1 MTKDKLTFQLRT
13 IIHRKEY
20 SFGPGIAKIMELVRE
35 TGSLS
40 KAYSVMGLSS
50 SKGWRILKRA
60 EEDLG
65 FPLLVST
72 VGGSGGGN
80 TKITPEGEI
89 FLEKYYQFIE
99 EINKE
104 AETIFSKYFNEYD
117 F

>member
-20 SFGPGIAKIMELVRE
+20 SFGPGIARIMELVKE

-40 KAYSVMGLSS
+40 KAYDIMGLSS

-65 FPLLVST
+65 FPLIKST

-80 TKITPEGEI
+80 SKLSKEGEV

-99 EINKE
+99 EIDRE
-104 AETIFSKYFNEYD
+104 AEVIFNKYFDSYD